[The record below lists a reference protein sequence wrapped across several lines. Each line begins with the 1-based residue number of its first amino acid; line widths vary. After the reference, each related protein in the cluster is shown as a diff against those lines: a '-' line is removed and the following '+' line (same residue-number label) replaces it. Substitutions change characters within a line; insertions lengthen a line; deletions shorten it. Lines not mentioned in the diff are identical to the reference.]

1 MKPAVK
7 KVVRNAPSGPKTKT
21 KVAKSEEK
29 RQQAAKTVK
38 NSPAGRKKAPS
49 QLPRQG
55 VTQLSSHAAAT
66 DCHAAA
72 EAGKVVPSARGLRG
86 GVRPPSA
93 RGLNHHGITV
103 MDQSWLHGAK
113 ESSNIDQGLSQTIT
127 DRAEKSGNHIVEK
140 EDGTNST
147 SHQVSPSKT
156 HTVRELLVEL
166 KSLLTGQGE
175 KVARLV
181 KELEEKVP
189 TLPSAVSGVA
199 TQADIAL
206 ALLPLRSENI
216 HLRRKTKEMNEE
228 LRRHER
234 QPNATTAA
242 SDMKGLALH
251 EKNSFLQKQLQE
263 SRKQAEQL
271 EKEKWGLHEA
281 LQQQSEEH
289 DRAAQKLQER
299 ERNFLCQKQQ
309 LEIELR
315 RAESDLTDVHISVQN
330 LHEQLEASD
339 REKQI
344 LQMSLKGKE
353 FEMTRMQDMIR
364 ALQHKMSLLLFDLDV
379 NTVRSKCTHQD
390 NDHSTWRLPEHE
402 HTSYLSIAIG
412 TNDNSSNNGGLVQ
425 RSDST
430 EIKQFVNNE
439 GNDATKGATCNKGHP
454 SRQKEVCKLFHIPN
468 SPALLIETMVPERD
482 SGVAVEEKEQ
492 TYKSP
497 TTNAISVNERH
508 RMEDSG
514 LFTPSGPR
522 VIRNSLNKEPY
533 QPAGNVSFSKTQV
546 QSALSDSLSTFSSF
560 TTQDDQEFR
569 NGLAVLDSNISR
581 LQSNLRSEWL
591 RK

>member
-38 NSPAGRKKAPS
+38 NSQAGRKKAPS

-55 VTQLSSHAAAT
+55 VPQLSSHAVAT
-66 DCHAAA
+66 DCYAAAA

-86 GVRPPSA
+86 GVRPPRA

-189 TLPSAVSGVA
+189 TLPSAVSGVS

-216 HLRRKTKEMNEE
+216 QLRRKIKEMNEE

-242 SDMKGLALH
+242 SDMK
-251 EKNSFLQKQLQE
+251 N
-263 SRKQAEQL
+263 
-271 EKEKWGLHEA
+271 
-281 LQQQSEEH
+281 
-289 DRAAQKLQER
+289 
-299 ERNFLCQKQQ
+299 
-309 LEIELR
+309 
-315 RAESDLTDVHISVQN
+315 LTDVHISVQN

-353 FEMTRMQDMIR
+353 FEMTRMQGMIR